1 MRTVA
6 LLVALSLPAAALA
19 SYIASNGAVSPE
31 PQMDGGGCYPPSRT
45 GPPTE
50 QLNLLN
56 PEWAAIDVG
65 TRLPPESDPVALH
78 GTVVF
83 AKINEGGDD
92 PGNHVSDDQNTLIDV
107 DAADMGLVATGNVGP
122 HGEEAGT
129 LEWELEIGKYPLF
142 AWAGAGDRIT
152 TVGRWI
158 WDCGHP
164 DPDPLGTCST
174 TMSQQCIVDSD
185 CAAPGC
191 PTCLPGETC
200 VGTVFNYHSE
210 IHPPQGVAV
219 TRLGGGHS
227 PGRRR
232 AGRRATRTRAWG
244 TPDGGGA
251 GGPPGGTHRADSLQQ
266 GTIECFPLSQPLAN
280 VNASDFAFDLPLP
293 PRPAGDTCP
302 PRVKVRDQTPSGL
315 PRPAVTTAFVDGTTP
330 VVHAVV
336 DMTTPIAGQFPS
348 MVGKAIIAR

>member
-1 MRTVA
+1 MRVA
-6 LLVALSLPAAALA
+6 GLAAGLVLALVGPVTAPAA
-19 SYIASNGAVSPE
+19 YIDSNGAVSPE
-31 PQMDGGGCYPPSRT
+31 TQMNGGGCYPVSRT

-65 TRLPPESDPVALH
+65 AHLPPEADPVTLH

-107 DAADMGLVATGNVGP
+107 DAADMGFVATGNVGP

-129 LEWELEIGKYPLF
+129 LEWEAEIGTDPLF
-142 AWAGAGDRIT
+142 AGAGPGDRIT

-174 TMSQQCIVDSD
+174 TMSQQCVVDSD

-210 IHPPQGVAV
+210 IHPPQAVAV

-227 PGRRR
+227 PGPPR
-232 AGRRATRTRAWG
+232 ARPRGPRPHRLVT
-244 TPDGGGA
+244 
-251 GGPPGGTHRADSLQQ
+251 PPGGRAR
-266 GTIECFPLSQPLAN
+266 G
-280 VNASDFAFDLPLP
+280 P
-293 PRPAGDTCP
+293 PAA
-302 PRVKVRDQTPSGL
+302 TP
-315 PRPAVTTAFVDGTTP
+315 
-330 VVHAVV
+330 
-336 DMTTPIAGQFPS
+336 
-348 MVGKAIIAR
+348 